1 MMKRL
6 RIFLIGL
13 FLSLPCTAAFAQLP
27 PFQFLN
33 ITGQAT
39 TVVRTGNGMLHSIT
53 FNKPVATETVAIYD
67 GSAASGTLI
76 GTITVPAS
84 PQPVT
89 LLYDVGYGTSLT
101 IVTATASSDITVSYR

>member
-1 MMKRL
+1 MKRAL
-6 RIFLIGL
+6 LGIGL
-13 FLSLPCTAAFAQLP
+13 LLASAGAIHAQAAYQY
-27 PFQFLN
+27 LN

-39 TVVRTGNGMLHSIT
+39 ALVRTGNGVLHAVC

-67 GSAASGTLI
+67 GVSAAGTLI

-84 PQPVT
+84 PQPGCLT
-89 LLYDVGYGTSLT
+89 YDVGYGAGLT